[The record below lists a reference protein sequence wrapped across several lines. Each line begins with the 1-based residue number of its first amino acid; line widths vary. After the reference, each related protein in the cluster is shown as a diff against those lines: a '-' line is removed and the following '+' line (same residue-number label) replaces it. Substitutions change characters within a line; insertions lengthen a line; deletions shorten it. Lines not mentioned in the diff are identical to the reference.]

1 MIRSRSVIVVS
12 ILSFV
17 AGAGAMW
24 AQQQQPGSRR
34 EPQFE
39 NAQVSVWKSIVM
51 PKQPLTL
58 HRHEHGRVLVAL
70 TDGQLKVVDGAG
82 KTLDTY
88 NLTAGLLGGFALA
101 ALLLAAIGI
110 YGVISFNVA
119 QRAAEMAVRLAFGA
133 TPARVARGVIRDSTL
148 LVGSGAIVGCVAAA
162 GLARLITSL
171 LFATETWDTPT
182 YLTVMLTL
190 LVVATFAAW
199 IPARRAGRTDPATVL
214 NRG

>member
-88 NLTAGLLGGFALA
+88 NLTAGKALWLSA
-101 ALLLAAIGI
+101 DPPGQMHADVNPGTKPVE
-110 YGVISFNVA
+110 VIVVQLKN
-119 QRAAEMAVRLAFGA
+119 
-133 TPARVARGVIRDSTL
+133 
-148 LVGSGAIVGCVAAA
+148 
-162 GLARLITSL
+162 
-171 LFATETWDTPT
+171 DT
-182 YLTVMLTL
+182 
-190 LVVATFAAW
+190 
-199 IPARRAGRTDPATVL
+199 R
-214 NRG
+214 

>member
-39 NAQVSVWKSIVM
+39 NARVSVWKSIVM

-88 NLTAGLLGGFALA
+88 NLTAGKALWLGVDPPGQMHADVNP
-101 ALLLAAIGI
+101 GTKPVE
-110 YGVISFNVA
+110 VIVVQLKN
-119 QRAAEMAVRLAFGA
+119 
-133 TPARVARGVIRDSTL
+133 
-148 LVGSGAIVGCVAAA
+148 
-162 GLARLITSL
+162 
-171 LFATETWDTPT
+171 DT
-182 YLTVMLTL
+182 
-190 LVVATFAAW
+190 
-199 IPARRAGRTDPATVL
+199 R
-214 NRG
+214 